1 MFPAG
6 MGGKMGREVPVSAGS
21 SQREDLCV
29 SPSQSTSAQE
39 AQIQHYED
47 RGSPL
52 AYL

>member
-6 MGGKMGREVPVSAGS
+6 MGGKMGREGPMSAGS

-29 SPSQSTSAQE
+29 SPGQSTSSQE